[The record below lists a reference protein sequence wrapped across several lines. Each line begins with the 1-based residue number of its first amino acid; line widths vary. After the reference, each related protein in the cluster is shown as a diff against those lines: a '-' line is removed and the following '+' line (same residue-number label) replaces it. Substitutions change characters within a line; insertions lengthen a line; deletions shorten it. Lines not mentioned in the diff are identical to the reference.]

1 MWHHGR
7 SRKTKKTE
15 KRFNINSKTG
25 EATVLTALQEK
36 IKRKIY
42 GQVNRGILYS
52 DDGDHSEFFNV
63 DNDNSSTRMG
73 FEGNASVTKELT
85 LGSKIEVQF
94 ESNSTASVNQTSNNG
109 VGTNTFTNRK
119 LEIYGAGEHF
129 GKINIGQG
137 STASDGTAEVDFSE
151 TAIIAYSAIQDMAA
165 GFLFRNSQT
174 GSLTS
179 ITIGNTY
186 SQLDGLGRNA
196 RIRYDTPVLLGGY
209 SLSTSF
215 GTNDT

>member
-1 MWHHGR
+1 LR
-7 SRKTKKTE
+7 SQRI
-15 KRFNINSKTG
+15 F
-25 EATVLTALQEK
+25 
-36 IKRKIY
+36 Y
-42 GQVNRGILYS
+42 
-52 DDGDHSEFFNV
+52 V
-63 DNDNSSTRMG
+63 DIDNSSTRIG
-73 FEGNASVTKELT
+73 IEGKASVTKELS

-179 ITIGNTY
+179 ITIGDTY
-186 SQLDGLGRNA
+186 SQLDGLGPNDQ
-196 RIRYDTPVLLGGY
+196 IRYDTPVLLGGY